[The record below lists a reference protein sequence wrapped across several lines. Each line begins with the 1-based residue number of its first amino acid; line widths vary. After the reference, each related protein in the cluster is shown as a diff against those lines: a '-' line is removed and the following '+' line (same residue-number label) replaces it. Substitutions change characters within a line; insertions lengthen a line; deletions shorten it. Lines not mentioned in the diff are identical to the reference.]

1 MDTIMIIIIAD
12 DDSVDG
18 DGDGDG
24 DDDVDEDKQK
34 EMATIYPFGNATQE
48 SNELKPKS
56 RGKAN
61 NKLLT
66 V

>member
-34 EMATIYPFGNATQE
+34 EMATIYPFGKATQE
-48 SNELKPKS
+48 SNELKPRS